1 MNIMKYNK
9 NTIESTLRDCI
20 KHVLYHVTV
29 SSTYFKKLPLYWMMK
44 AKQISELHEA
54 QENVYHENK
63 KGFFSI
69 RSKCLKQT
77 KQNVKHTILTLIL
90 ERSHNENISKPQFFY
105 TAAKYTLKVT
115 LKYSKV
121 KKT

>member
-1 MNIMKYNK
+1 
-9 NTIESTLRDCI
+9 
-20 KHVLYHVTV
+20 
-29 SSTYFKKLPLYWMMK
+29 MMK

-121 KKT
+121 KKNINTLKTLLIVILYHFPTFEKFFQEEPLY